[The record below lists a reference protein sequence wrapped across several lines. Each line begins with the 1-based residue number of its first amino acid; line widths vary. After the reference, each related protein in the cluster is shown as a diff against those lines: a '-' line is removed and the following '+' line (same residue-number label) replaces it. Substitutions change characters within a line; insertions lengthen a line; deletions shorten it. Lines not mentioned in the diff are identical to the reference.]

1 MKVLVLTISD
11 RASRGEY
18 EDLSGP
24 AVEKILLEGMEDTIV
39 ERSIVSDDG
48 PAIENVLRASGTFD
62 IILTTGGTGLGPRDV
77 TPEATQRVCDR
88 IIPGIGEY
96 LRGESFRETK
106 SAVLSRGTAGMI
118 GKTIVVNMPGSVKG
132 ALFCAGLLVDILPHA
147 LAMARGEGH

>member
-11 RASRGEY
+11 RAHRGEY

-39 ERSIVSDDG
+39 ERAIVSDDE
-48 PAIENVLRASGTFD
+48 PDIENVLRASGTFD

-77 TPEATQRVCDR
+77 TPEATQRACDR

-96 LRGESFRETK
+96 LRGESLRETK
-106 SAVLSRGTAGMI
+106 SAVVSRGTAGMI

-132 ALFCAGLLVDILPHA
+132 ASFCAGLLVDILPHA